1 MPSNRHDPFRRRVLH
16 GAALGAAL
24 TLGGCA
30 PMALRG
36 AKPRVVVVGGGY
48 GGATAARHLALGS
61 QGRVDVT
68 LVEREA
74 QFVSCPM
81 SNLVV
86 GGSLTMGDITLG
98 YERLAA
104 QGVRV
109 VQDVATSV
117 DPERRIVALASG
129 ATLPYDRL
137 VLSPGIDFLF
147 DRIEGL
153 DDDVAAQARFLHA
166 YRGGPQTLE
175 LHSQLEGLGAG
186 GVFAI
191 SIPRAPLRCPP
202 APYERA
208 CQVAWYVK
216 RMYRRCKVLV
226 LDGNEDVQAE
236 KALFTRAWSE
246 LYRDIVEYR
255 PNYVLMGV
263 DPRTGVARFETA
275 EDERPDVLNVIPPHG
290 AGAIAHA
297 AGVVT
302 ANGQWC
308 EVDFRSFESI
318 RVPHVHVLGD
328 AIQVAPAM
336 PKSGHMANQHGHVAA
351 TAILDALLG
360 RPARDPAD
368 IEGSCYSYV
377 TDRAAG
383 HIASR
388 HRYDVARKT
397 YLPVER
403 AGSVSTEAST
413 ADGWAGQ
420 AWARRIWDDMLG

>member
-1 MPSNRHDPFRRRVLH
+1 MPLPPDPTRRRVLR

-24 TLGGCA
+24 TIGGCGSV
-30 PMALRG
+30 ALTG

-48 GGATAARHLALGS
+48 GGATAARHLA
-61 QGRVDVT
+61 QGAVDVT

-74 QFVSCPM
+74 RFVSCPM
-81 SNLVV
+81 SNLVI
-86 GGSLTMGDITLG
+86 GGSLGMGDITLG
-98 YERLAA
+98 YERLPAH
-104 QGVRV
+104 GVRL

-117 DPERRIVALASG
+117 DAERRIVTLASG
-129 ATLPYDRL
+129 TTLPYDRL
-137 VLSPGIDFLF
+137 VLSPGIDFLLG
-147 DRIEGL
+147 RVEGL
-153 DDDVAAQARFLHA
+153 DDVAARTRFLHA
-166 YRGGPQTLE
+166 YRAGPQTLA
-175 LHSQLEGLGAG
+175 LRAQVEGLRDG

-216 RMYRRCKVLV
+216 RMRGRCKVLV

-236 KALFTRAWSE
+236 KALFTRAWAE
-246 LYRDIVEYR
+246 LYPDIVEYR
-255 PNYVLMGV
+255 PNCVLTGV
-263 DPRTGVARFETA
+263 DARSGVARFETA

-308 EVDFRSFESI
+308 EVDFRTFESI
-318 RVPHVHVLGD
+318 RVPRVHVLGD

-351 TAILDALLG
+351 AAILDALLD

-368 IEGSCYSYV
+368 LAGSCYSYV
-377 TDRAAG
+377 TDRDAG

-388 HRYDVARKT
+388 HRYDAAQGT
-397 YLPVER
+397 YLPEES
-403 AGSVSTEAST
+403 AGSVSTIASA
-413 ADGWAGQ
+413 ADGDAAK
-420 AWARRIWDDMLG
+420 AWAHRIWADMLG